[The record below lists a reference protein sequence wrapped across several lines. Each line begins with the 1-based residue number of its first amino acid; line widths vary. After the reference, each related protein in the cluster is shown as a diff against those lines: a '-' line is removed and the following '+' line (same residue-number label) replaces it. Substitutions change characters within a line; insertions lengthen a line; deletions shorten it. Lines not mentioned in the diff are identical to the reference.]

1 MAQREA
7 MISRAALKYAQS
19 HALKGDEPAAD
30 RLQAERG
37 IDSMLEDN
45 VDARRDSHG
54 GDINQQT

>member
-1 MAQREA
+1 